1 MKVPADKL
9 RNVLGITHANFV
21 AQNHDL
27 AVIDTSLSGAPVETH
42 EAQLLL

>member
-21 AQNHDL
+21 AQKHDL
-27 AVIDTSLSGAPVETH
+27 AVIDSSLSGAPIETH
-42 EAQLLL
+42 EARLLL